1 MNTVECAEN
10 ENLPIIM
17 VFISFDSV
25 TQLKKHHFL
34 KAFNIAFQ
42 RIYDSFGFTEVQ
54 IFPLFSVM
62 TRCDVICQIF

>member
-1 MNTVECAEN
+1 MNRVECAEN

-25 TQLKKHHFL
+25 TQLKEHHFL
-34 KAFNIAFQ
+34 KAFNIVFQ

-54 IFPLFSVM
+54 
-62 TRCDVICQIF
+62 